1 MTAARIVTSLVVT
14 AIGIAFG
21 IMSRPGDARFT
32 PTRANESSDV
42 AISSSSSTP
51 DRVTATLASLLHQSD
66 LRQLAQA
73 GILAR
78 DLNEREMGE
87 LLDRL
92 ERLIS
97 DDADNLLL
105 RLVADWTRRDA
116 KAASAWIRPRLDR
129 IAGSVFLGSAD
140 FDSNLVNAWID
151 HAPEIALEYVREHP
165 GTSLADM
172 MLSNAVQRLRGKSG
186 AEKLAVLLTFPE
198 GQSRDHAMNSLFFSW
213 IQSDRSAA
221 FAGALSLPPGAQR
234 DITVGQVL
242 ASWAQSNPTEA
253 FAHFEKSGITDPTLP
268 LVLVS
273 NGAKQDPAAT
283 IRWLEKQS
291 PEAIAKCGA
300 IFVSGWAKKDPV
312 AAFNW
317 ALARGVSLTESP
329 LPSSSERAELSK
341 WKQPY
346 VDLNLDPPFASAI
359 REKTDETLAWLK
371 SVPAGSER
379 NRFIELAL
387 RFSANRPEVRDLV
400 AELPAESAVKA
411 ARICVL
417 VLVDDSSARE
427 TFAASLPAGP
437 VREAAWLAAGMR
449 SSEPV
454 SLPPG
459 PDRNAMLQGMV
470 MMNSFK
476 PERAWQLLQQIDD
489 PQRRLQA
496 WDDIAFSLSSPS
508 MSPTPGWL
516 QTWLNLPDMPEE
528 WKRPWK
534 SK

>member
-21 IMSRPGDARFT
+21 NMSKPGDARFR
-32 PTRANESSDV
+32 PTRASESFDV
-42 AISSSSSTP
+42 ATSSSSSAP

-78 DLNEREMGE
+78 GLNEREMAE

-129 IAGSVFLGSAD
+129 IARSVFFGVSAD
-140 FDSNLVNAWID
+140 FDSNLVNAWIG
-151 HAPEIALEYVREHP
+151 HAPEIALEYVRENP

-213 IQSDRSAA
+213 IQSDRGAA

-253 FAHFEKSGITDPTLP
+253 FAHFEKSGITDPTFP

-291 PEAIAKCGA
+291 PETIAKCGA

-312 AAFNW
+312 AALNW
-317 ALARGVSLTESP
+317 ALARGVSLTEWP

-371 SVPAGSER
+371 SVPAGPER
-379 NRFIELAL
+379 NRLIETA
-387 RFSANRPEVRDLV
+387 FFTAANLPQVRDLV
-400 AELPAESAVKA
+400 AELPTESAVKA

-437 VREAAWLAAGMR
+437 VREAAWLAVGIR

-470 MMNSFK
+470 TTNYTK

-489 PQRRLQA
+489 PRRQWQA
-496 WDDIAFSLSSPS
+496 WDDVAFILSSMPAS
-508 MSPTPGWL
+508 ATSL